1 LTIGE
6 KMTPQEIRQQLETL
20 SPETPW
26 AHMFEFSPGVFSVT
40 QDNEQFFKKAT
51 GLKRVGEVLL
61 QIAEIQVRGHS
72 LVGKRVLDLACG
84 EGGHSVQFAQ
94 SGASVLGVEG
104 RKLYID
110 RARFAA
116 EAMGHPE
123 IKFIQGDVRKL
134 DPELG
139 QFDIVVFSGILHHL
153 GIDDF
158 DGMIAELGRLTGDM
172 LLIYTHVGSDLAVKN
187 HRLQGPKKTALGRE
201 GFLFR
206 EHKDNATA
214 EQREQQVRASL
225 DNTFSF
231 WATEEA
237 LINALRSAGF
247 PFVMKMLT
255 PHPLGWEN
263 ASYRPIIVAKKIS
276 GSSAK

>member
-1 LTIGE
+1 
-6 KMTPQEIRQQLETL
+6 MTPAEIKDRLNTL

-26 AHMFEFSPGVFSVT
+26 AHLFEFAPGVFSVT
-40 QDNEQFFKKAT
+40 EQNEQFFKKAT

-61 QIAEIQVRGHS
+61 QIAEMQVRGHS
-72 LVGKRVLDLACG
+72 LAGKRVLDLACG
-84 EGGHSVQFAQ
+84 EGGHSIQFAQ
-94 SGASVLGVEG
+94 KGATVLGVEG

-116 EAMGHPE
+116 QAMGQSQVE
-123 IKFIQGDVRKL
+123 FVQGDVRKL
-134 DPELG
+134 DPQLG
-139 QFDIVVFSGILHHL
+139 KFDVVVFSGILHHL

-158 DGMIAELGRLTGDM
+158 DGMITELGRLTEDM

-187 HRLQGPKKTALGRE
+187 HRLQGPQKTARGRE

-231 WATEEA
+231 WAREEA
-237 LINALRSAGF
+237 LIDALRSAGF
-247 PFVMKMLT
+247 PLILKVLT
-255 PHPLGWEN
+255 PHPFGWEN
-263 ASYRPIIVAKKIS
+263 ASYRPILVAKKEQS
-276 GSSAK
+276 N